1 MQGKTERKELCN
13 WRVVW
18 ARELSIKKRRLYF
31 FAEVK
36 AGKGHILKV
45 PKQKMEQL

>member
-1 MQGKTERKELCN
+1 MQEKTERKELHN

-18 ARELSIKKRRLYF
+18 VRELSIKNRRLSF
-31 FAEVK
+31 FAEIK

-45 PKQKMEQL
+45 PKQKME